1 MELAALQT
9 KLRERAIQ
17 VQPNW
22 LEQCVRFLNSPEGQL
37 PTPPPPGAATDA
49 LLEGVYE
56 QYLASDLAHMGL
68 PTLSDHCLTLHKTT
82 LTPVGPSDDSQG
94 EGRPSSP
101 SVILQVVDVMDIGIP
116 TLQIT
121 DKLEELE
128 VHQMA
133 SRLEMSTMAHALLA
147 NFPNEGGEKNK
158 DIAIPRGTLK
168 FILSDG
174 FRQIPAVEY
183 RPIPALDITLPL
195 GTKFLLRNAEV
206 LRGMVMLNHQNC
218 FPLGGAVEALN
229 TMPLLDRLRAKI
241 GQTSKPPV
249 HTTHNITHPPQNHTP
264 SRPNN
269 TVPTNGTRSSRPNP
283 PDLELLGS
291 DDITPDDIEALEM
304 IEAENQYINDVQQRE
319 PQKPSPLL
327 PPNQYVIDLDSDFE
341 ADLDFKAIDLT
352 QNTTYVTL
360 DKLDQC
366 ITAQT
371 YQVITKA
378 KVTSLSKFQLKGDG
392 FSQVVQITDG
402 HGQFPVRLASH
413 VIAQRV
419 GFTVQAFRNS
429 LKEPGSTKYTE
440 YLYEIRAAISA
451 LEGLMTVDLTEPC
464 RLRQMGKIIVYTDPK
479 EVTSEEALPIITEV
493 KPIG

>member
-195 GTKFLLRNAEV
+195 GTK
-206 LRGMVMLNHQNC
+206 
-218 FPLGGAVEALN
+218 
-229 TMPLLDRLRAKI
+229 
-241 GQTSKPPV
+241 
-249 HTTHNITHPPQNHTP
+249 NHTP